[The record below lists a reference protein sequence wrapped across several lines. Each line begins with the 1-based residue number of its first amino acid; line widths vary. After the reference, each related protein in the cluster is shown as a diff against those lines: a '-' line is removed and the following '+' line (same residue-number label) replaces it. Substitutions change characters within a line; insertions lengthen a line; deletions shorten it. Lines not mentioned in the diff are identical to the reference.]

1 MIFLHQV
8 STKSFMYR
16 VVIIIVSQFIKGG
29 FKGCYNT
36 ASSLQHLVVL
46 SLLLLTFSAVLL
58 VELAIIAVGSR
69 GGCQCCH
76 LVGKGNTRLLHI
88 SRDHSG
94 AHAVETHHRRP
105 CWLAGTPLEVS
116 KRRLMRPLLTTQLTL
131 WVLQL
136 MLAGRPCLPAC
147 LLLLVRV
154 PCTDPSCRHLSLLH
168 MSST

>member
-1 MIFLHQV
+1 
-8 STKSFMYR
+8 MYR

-76 LVGKGNTRLLHI
+76 LAGKGITRLLHN
-88 SRDHSG
+88 SDDYSG
-94 AHAVETHHRRP
+94 QHAAELIIGVP
-105 CWLAGTPLEVS
+105 AG
-116 KRRLMRPLLTTQLTL
+116 
-131 WVLQL
+131 LQ
-136 MLAGRPCLPAC
+136 GPR
-147 LLLLVRV
+147 
-154 PCTDPSCRHLSLLH
+154 
-168 MSST
+168 

>member
-1 MIFLHQV
+1 MYFLHQV
-8 STKSFMYR
+8 SAKSCMYR

-76 LVGKGNTRLLHI
+76 LACKGITRLLHN
-88 SRDHSG
+88 SHDHSG
-94 AHAVETHHRRP
+94 RTRRGGHHRRP

-116 KRRLMRPLLTTQLTL
+116 RRRLMRPLLTTQLAL

-136 MLAGRPCLPAC
+136 MLAGRP
-147 LLLLVRV
+147 
-154 PCTDPSCRHLSLLH
+154 
-168 MSST
+168 